1 MKAQITVARN
11 LRRLRVDIGLS
22 QEALA
27 ADAGVD
33 RTYVGRVE
41 RSLENPSVAVLE
53 RLAKALGCDIA
64 EFFDHSQVTRPVQ
77 PLPGGRRSKKAKRRT

>member
-11 LRRLRVDIGLS
+11 LRRLRVVAGLS

-27 ADAGVD
+27 ADARVD

-64 EFFDHSQVTRPVQ
+64 EFFDQSQVTRPVQ
-77 PLPGGRRSKKAKRRT
+77 PLPGGRRPKKAKRRA